1 MSLQAKLNSLPFQPL
16 LFIPRTV
23 EELWQYA
30 SILCNNDSRKAGEL
44 ALCYSAFAHHF
55 DFDLGRVLMNT
66 HVIQGKPCLN
76 ADGLAAVARSSGL
89 IRFMRF
95 TVLNDERCVY
105 EMARADEPEGV
116 THTYEYT
123 IKDAEDAGHLN
134 KAMWKKHRRSM
145 LRVRALA
152 AICRAVV
159 PDAVSGVYSV
169 DEMADSMDMSEQERE
184 QIVAQSIGEE
194 VSRAPQAQRAPQPSR
209 APQPQRPQHTVEH
222 VPQSQ
227 PPQHPL
233 QHSAQPEPSQP
244 VQEIEEPL
252 DTTPRQPRKL
262 TPVRD
267 FSTMGDLAKAI
278 EHHGITRGEVNDV
291 ATRLGANLAEMSS
304 GDRGRFFYEWI
315 FSAVIRRSRLQPNW
329 WRDMGTA
336 KPIIKALRDEFP
348 TLPLTA
354 NSRAVGQNLGN
365 PMMWEALSV
374 SAHFTGEKL
383 EEARSL
389 MSELLKDG
397 GSQELMA
404 KIARL

>member
-1 MSLQAKLNSLPFQPL
+1 MNNLQDFDSYIDSLCDDVWFNYKHDLNDQDDWHD
-16 LFIPRTV
+16 I
-23 EELWQYA
+23 A
-30 SILCNNDSRKAGEL
+30 HEL
-44 ALCYSAFAHHF
+44 ADNSQYVIYYGMSWDLVTMMRHADSALF
-55 DFDLGRVLMNT
+55 
-66 HVIQGKPCLN
+66 
-76 ADGLAAVARSSGL
+76 
-89 IRFMRF
+89 
-95 TVLNDERCVY
+95 
-105 EMARADEPEGV
+105 
-116 THTYEYT
+116 
-123 IKDAEDAGHLN
+123 KDAEDAGHLN

-194 VSRAPQAQRAPQPSR
+194 VSRAPQAQRAPQP
-209 APQPQRPQHTVEH
+209 QRPQHTVDH

-227 PPQHPL
+227 PPQHPS
-233 QHSAQPEPSQP
+233 QHSAQPEPSQL

>member
-1 MSLQAKLNSLPFQPL
+1 MSI
-16 LFIPRTV
+16 FIPRNL
-23 EELWQYA
+23 EELKDMA
-30 SILCNNDSRKAGEL
+30 MLLAGGNQKD
-44 ALCYSAFAHHF
+44 AFDDIKVFSAFG
-55 DFDLGRVLMNT
+55 DLFGGHYGRTLTQATM
-66 HVIQGKPCLN
+66 IKGKPTLG
-76 ADGLAAVARSSGL
+76 ADAMAGICRSSGL
-89 IRFMRF
+89 VRFMRI
-95 TVLNDERCVY
+95 TQWSDEGCV
-105 EMARADEPEGV
+105 MQVARTDEPAEIV
-116 THTYEYT
+116 HEFCYT
-123 IKDAEDAGHLN
+123 F
-134 KAMWKKHRRSM
+134 AMAQQQGLTNNRNWRTMPKQM
-145 LRVRALA
+145 CRVRCLTMALR
-152 AICRAVV
+152 AIF
-159 PDAVSGVYSV
+159 PDAVAGIYSA
-169 DEMADSMDMSEQERE
+169 DEIADHTNMDDNERTY
-184 QIVAQSIGEE
+184 ITAQALGED
-194 VSRAPQAQRAPQPSR
+194 VGTQPPQAQRAPQQSR

-227 PPQHPL
+227 PPQHPS

-267 FSTMGDLAKAI
+267 FATMGDLAKAI